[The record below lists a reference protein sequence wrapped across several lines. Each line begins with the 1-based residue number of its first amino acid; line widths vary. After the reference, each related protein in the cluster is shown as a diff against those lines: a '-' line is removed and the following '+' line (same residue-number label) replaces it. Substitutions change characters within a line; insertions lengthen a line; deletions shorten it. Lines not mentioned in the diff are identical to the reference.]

1 VPLIYRFPPG
11 QGALSRILSI
21 SVLLVI
27 FMVAFF
33 LGTVLLLMI
42 LGAIAVSAVALYLR
56 FWWLRRQMKQ
66 RPQGAPGGGV
76 TLEGEYTVTK
86 SEKISRPDDRL

>member
-1 VPLIYRFPPG
+1 MPLTYRFPPG
-11 QGALSRILSI
+11 QGMLSRILSVV
-21 SVLLVI
+21 VLLVI
-27 FMVAFF
+27 FTVAFF
-33 LGTVLLLMI
+33 LGTVLLLVI

-66 RPQGAPGGGV
+66 HPQGAPGGGV

-86 SEKISRPDDRL
+86 SEKPSRTDERQ